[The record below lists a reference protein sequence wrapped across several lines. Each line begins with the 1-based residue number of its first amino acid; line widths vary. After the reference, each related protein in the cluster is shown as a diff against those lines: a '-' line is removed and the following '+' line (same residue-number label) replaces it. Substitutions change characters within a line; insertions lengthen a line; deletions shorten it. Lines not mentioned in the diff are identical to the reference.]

1 MRPKTIFISAT
12 PGEWELNKT
21 EGVFAE
27 QVIRPTGLVDPIC
40 IVKPAKNQIDDL
52 LHEIQNVIKNNER
65 ILVTTLTKKMAEN
78 ITDFLKDNGIKVK
91 YLHSDID
98 LSLIHI

>member
-1 MRPKTIFISAT
+1 MFVK
-12 PGEWELNKT
+12 
-21 EGVFAE
+21 

-52 LHEIQNVIKNNER
+52 LKKQNVIKNNE

-78 ITDFLKDNGIKVK
+78 IKILKDNVK
-91 YLHSDID
+91 LNIWHSDID
-98 LSLIHI
+98 TVERRKL